1 MKGIINPQ
9 RFIEVEHTP
18 VDFVIFTD
26 NIFWGMHEHAAYGTY
41 LLDYRAQ
48 ISSHFK
54 DIKDD
59 PVSYTHLTLPTKR
72 IV

>member
-54 DIKDD
+54 DI
-59 PVSYTHLTLPTKR
+59 
-72 IV
+72 